1 MKLQLLLERNMKIA
15 EYSDELGAYIM
26 QLKPSIGSGAF
37 KLKFSIERMTGTWA
51 WAGRFI
57 EIYATLGWDGK
68 KEVPIEIG
76 YNEAG
81 DEGKVIKKLRYN
93 PTFDMKKDS
102 RWYLSNM
109 KRYLP
114 GIIKDYQ

>member
-1 MKLQLLLERNMKIA
+1 M
-15 EYSDELGAYIM
+15 
-26 QLKPSIGSGAF
+26 P
-37 KLKFSIERMTGTWA
+37 GTWA

-102 RWYLSNM
+102 KWYLSNM
-109 KRYLP
+109 KRYIP